1 MKIIV
6 TGAAGFIGSAL
17 SKKLSELGHQLLC
30 FDNYSDYY
38 SVSLKRQR
46 ILELLTPIGVEVFD
60 FDLINRAQLSKLID
74 DFTPDSVMHLAA
86 QAGVR
91 LPLFQT
97 EKYVNSNLVGFSNLL
112 EIIIEQN
119 IPNFIYASS
128 SSVYGDKA
136 AIPYSEKEMNLH
148 PNSFY
153 GATKLANEILTPT
166 LVSNSQTRARG
177 VRFFTVYGPWGRP
190 DMAYFRMIANVVAGS
205 KFTLFGD
212 GEVQRD
218 FTYIDDAINSLVAL
232 LSELETHNDGWHDV
246 VNIGGGNPL
255 SINYLINQIS
265 TQLRQKLEFNQI
277 TSNSNDAKKTMA
289 DPSYLQSL
297 IRVKPEVKLDSGI
310 ASVISWCQKSE
321 IKNQLDSW
329 VNSVA

>member
-1 MKIIV
+1 VRIVV

-17 SKKLSELGHQLLC
+17 SKRLAVLGHQVLC

-38 SVSLKRQR
+38 SVSLKRKR
-46 ILELLTPIGVEVFD
+46 ILELLTPIGVEVQD
-60 FDLINRAQLSKLID
+60 VDLIDRNQLSKIID
-74 DFTPDSVMHLAA
+74 EFAPDTVMHLAA

-91 LPLFQT
+91 LPLIQT

-112 EIIIEQN
+112 EIIIERN

-128 SSVYGDKA
+128 SSVYGDQA

-166 LVSNSQTRARG
+166 LVSNSNTRARG

-190 DMAYFRMIANVVAGS
+190 DMAYFRMIANVVVGS

-212 GEVQRD
+212 GQVQRD

-232 LSELETHNDGWHDV
+232 LSELESHNNGWHDV

-265 TQLRQKLEFNQI
+265 TQLGQKLDYVQS

-297 IRVKPEVKLDSGI
+297 IGVKPEVKLDTGI
-310 ASVISWCQKSE
+310 AEVIEWCQKSD
-321 IKNQLDSW
+321 IKSQLDSW
-329 VNSVA
+329 INSVA

>member
-1 MKIIV
+1 MRIVV

-17 SKKLSELGHQLLC
+17 SRKLSELGHQILC

-38 SVSLKRQR
+38 AVSLKKQR

-60 FDLINRAQLSKLID
+60 VDLINRVQLSKLIC
-74 DFTPDSVMHLAA
+74 DFAPDSVFHLAA

-97 EKYVNSNLVGFSNLL
+97 EKYVRSNLEGFANLL
-112 EIIIEQN
+112 EIVIEQN

-136 AIPYSEKEMNLH
+136 TIPYCEKELNLH

-153 GATKLANEILTPT
+153 GATKLANEIMAPT
-166 LVSNSQTRARG
+166 LVTNSQTRARG

-218 FTYIDDAINSLVAL
+218 FTYIDDAINSLVGL
-232 LSELETHNDGWHDV
+232 LSEIVTHNNGWHDV

-255 SINYLINQIS
+255 SMNYLMNQIS
-265 TQLRQKLEFNQI
+265 IQLGQKLEFDQGA
-277 TSNSNDAKKTMA
+277 SNSSDVKKTMA

-297 IRVKPEVKLDSGI
+297 IRIKPEVKLDSGI
-310 ASVISWCQKSE
+310 AEVIDWCQRTE

-329 VNSVA
+329 INSVA